1 MQLSIP
7 EVPSYA
13 ELTAATS
20 NVSVINKNEGELP
33 AEEQSLRVLDM
44 ADEASKLAR
53 KEWEALSKMDAQ
65 AARCVDCEGWWRNSV
80 QNVIRACIICSIA
93 ISTMKKG
100 AMNAK
105 HKPVKHVLHAEMPE
119 HGKTYHDFWVVPK
132 LTIEGF
138 LK

>member
-20 NVSVINKNEGELP
+20 NVSGTNEHEGGLP
-33 AEEQSLRVLDM
+33 AEKQSLPVLDM
-44 ADEASKLAR
+44 ADEASKVAR

-65 AARCVDCEGWWRNSV
+65 AARCVDCEDWWRKSV
-80 QNVIRACIICSIA
+80 KNVIRACIICSIA

-100 AMNAK
+100 AQD
-105 HKPVKHVLHAEMPE
+105 KPVKHILHAEMPE
-119 HGKTYHDFWVVPK
+119 DGKTYHDFWVVPK
-132 LTIEGF
+132 LTTKGL